1 MYKICFRLMAA
12 AVFGFG
18 CVVESIALAQTKIEE
33 TLIEVYRS
41 SPSILAQRDA
51 LRAQDES
58 MPQALSGW
66 LPSAEFSSSAGRRR
80 TERSQSLSVFGNT
93 EEITAPRTARVTI
106 NQPVYQGGSTLAAT
120 GRAENTILATRAD
133 LIATEQDILLEAA
146 TTFLNVVRDQAILD
160 LSRRQKAVLER
171 QMQAT
176 SDQFDVG
183 EATKADLYQARA
195 RHARAIADVVRSEGV
210 LEATRAAYLNIVGV
224 EAGLLKKPEN
234 IGLLPSSL
242 TEALSIAEQ
251 KNPRIVAALHTQE
264 ASRFQIEENHSRL
277 LPDVNIRAQADYNT
291 DTQRRGG
298 KSHSLEVIADLR
310 LPIYQ
315 SGQAMSQIRQSK
327 YRYHQSRRNVERI
340 RRDVTARVKTA
351 WQGLTTA
358 RARILALSEEIEANA
373 IALDGVRQEANVGAR
388 TVLDILDA
396 EQALYD
402 SRTSLV
408 QAERDE
414 LVAGFQLQA
423 SIGRFTASALDLDTE
438 IYDPNIHYQD
448 VKYKFWGINI
458 DNED

>member
-1 MYKICFRLMAA
+1 MYQIFFHLMVAV
-12 AVFGFG
+12 VFGFWAG
-18 CVVESIALAQTKIEE
+18 SKAQAQTMIEE

-41 SPSILAQRDA
+41 NPSILAQRDA
-51 LRAQDES
+51 LQAQDEA

-66 LPSAEFSSSAGRRR
+66 LPSAEFNSSVGRRR

-93 EEITAPRTARVTI
+93 EEITAPRTARITI
-106 NQPVYQGGSTLAAT
+106 NQPVYQGGGTVAAT
-120 GRAENTILATRAD
+120 RRAKSTILAARAD
-133 LIATEQDILLEAA
+133 LTAVEQDTLLEAA
-146 TTFLNVVRDQAILD
+146 TIFLNVVRDQALLD

-183 EATKADLYQARA
+183 EATRADLYQARA
-195 RHARAIADVVRSEGV
+195 RHARALADVVRAEGV
-210 LEATRAAYLNIVGV
+210 LEITQAAYLSHVGV
-224 EAGLLKKPEN
+224 AARVLKKPEK

-242 TEALSIAEQ
+242 TEALNTADQ
-251 KNPRIVAALHTQE
+251 KNPRITAALHTEE
-264 ASRFQIEENHSRL
+264 ASRFQIDETHSRL

-327 YRYHQSRRNVERI
+327 YRYRQSRQNVERI
-340 RRDVTARVKTA
+340 RRDVAAQVKTA

-373 IALDGVRQEANVGAR
+373 IALDGVRQEASVGTR

-414 LVAGFQLQA
+414 LVASFELQA
-423 SIGRFTASALDLDTE
+423 TVGRFTASALDLDTE
-438 IYDPNIHYQD
+438 IYNPNIHYQD
-448 VKYKFWGINI
+448 VKYKFWGTDI
-458 DNED
+458 DNKN